1 MGSGPAEPPAASA
14 PTANGKNPDS
24 SRGDVAHRLRSP
36 SRSDVQRYGLVT
48 APELPAVEW
57 AWRRQSTWSQ
67 TADNLKAGPNR
78 QWRLRLALTVVAAAL
93 ALAGSQIKAVSLP
106 ASIALAVTAA
116 LALAAVGLLR
126 GRQNVE
132 QARPWT
138 RARSVSE
145 AIKTEVF
152 LYLTKSGSYD
162 GPDHDQRLEAEV
174 QRLEHEAGDL
184 QRYTHGVQ
192 PRERPLPAVHDVDSY
207 LDVRV
212 RQSQLEGY
220 YEPKADLLR
229 QRLQVL
235 KAVEV
240 TLALAAGGLAAV
252 AAVAPGVAAWAAVVT
267 TAAGATAAYVAS
279 QRYEFL
285 WIEYSRTASELR
297 RLLDRRTAADG
308 RPLSGPEL
316 VAECEQVISVQNQAW
331 MAKWGEENASTAGL
345 PLHGRLT
352 ATQRAGGRKC
362 RLAHMVDMPVSGHS
376 SR

>member
-1 MGSGPAEPPAASA
+1 MP
-14 PTANGKNPDS
+14 
-24 SRGDVAHRLRSP
+24 
-36 SRSDVQRYGLVT
+36 RYGLVT
-48 APELPAVEW
+48 APEIPAGQW
-57 AWRRQSTWSQ
+57 AWRRQGIWSQ
-67 TADNLKAGPNR
+67 TADNLKAGPA
-78 QWRLRLALTVVAAAL
+78 RLWALGLGLTVMAAAL

-106 ASIALAVTAA
+106 ASIALGVMAA

-132 QARPWT
+132 QVRRWT

-162 GPDHDQRLEAEV
+162 GPDRDRKLEAEV
-174 QRLEHEAGDL
+174 RRLEHEAGDL
-184 QRYTHGVQ
+184 QRYTDGVQ
-192 PRERPLPAVHDVDSY
+192 PRQRPLPAVHDVGSY

-220 YEPKADLLR
+220 YEPKARQLR
-229 QRLQVL
+229 QRLRGL

-240 TLALAAGGLAAV
+240 TLALAAAGLAAV

-267 TAAGATAAYVAS
+267 TAGGAMVAYAAS
-279 QRYEFL
+279 ERYEFL

-297 RLLDRRTAADG
+297 RLLDRHTAADG
-308 RPLSGPEL
+308 RPISGPEL

-331 MAKWGEENASTAGL
+331 MAKWGEEN
-345 PLHGRLT
+345 T
-352 ATQRAGGRKC
+352 ATA
-362 RLAHMVDMPVSGHS
+362 
-376 SR
+376 